1 MFKNLMQFTSV
12 LFCLIMAVG
21 CGSQNSQTT
30 EQTKAEVKEEPKA
43 NLVGSDR
50 DDHGCIGSA
59 GYQWSEL
66 LKDCIRPFEKGV
78 KLASAT
84 TGNSGSAAYLV
95 FNADSTK
102 IEVFMKEMETRPI
115 LSVSCSR
122 TGKIWKSNDAANLSV
137 SFTDGK
143 WDLSKG
149 NMPLYVQE

>member
-1 MFKNLMQFTSV
+1 MIKNVIQLTSI
-12 LFCLIMAVG
+12 LFCMVMAVG
-21 CGSQNSQTT
+21 CGSQNNQTND
-30 EQTKAEVKEEPKA
+30 QAKAETQEEPKA
-43 NLVGSDR
+43 NLVGNDR
-50 DDHGCIGSA
+50 DDHGCIASA

-78 KLASAT
+78 KLGSAT
-84 TGNSGSAAYLV
+84 NGNSAAYLV

-102 IEVFMKEMETRPI
+102 IEVFMKEMDVRPI

-137 SFTDGK
+137 SCTDGK

-149 NMPLYVQE
+149 NMPLYIQD